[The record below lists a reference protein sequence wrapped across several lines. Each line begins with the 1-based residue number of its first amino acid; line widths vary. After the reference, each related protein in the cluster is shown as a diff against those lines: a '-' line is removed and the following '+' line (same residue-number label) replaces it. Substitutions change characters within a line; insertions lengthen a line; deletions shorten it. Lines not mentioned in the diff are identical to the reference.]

1 LASSRIRAVF
11 EADYGHPAFSTH
23 TGPRNTVRERVLLM
37 SLFPNIYN
45 QKYNKGLTGTFAT
58 GGAVG
63 P

>member
-1 LASSRIRAVF
+1 LM
-11 EADYGHPAFSTH
+11 
-23 TGPRNTVRERVLLM
+23 M

-45 QKYNKGLTGTFAT
+45 NKYNKGLTGTFAT